1 MDLCVRGINVASLYD
16 FLLDLELFGQC
27 GIFLL
32 DLELFGQC
40 GIFLLDLNCSD
51 SVVFFYYI

>member
-40 GIFLLDLNCSD
+40 GIFPLDLNCSD
-51 SVVFFYYI
+51 SVVFFY